1 MAKVEVLNIDT
12 SQATTSIKALRQQL
26 KELKDQMSG
35 LEEGSEDFLKVAA
48 SAGEVKHKIDEIQ
61 QSVNGASADFGDMLS
76 SATGA
81 LNGIIGGFTA
91 AQGVMNLFGIESEAA
106 VEAMKKLQALMAIG
120 QGIAQIDNGIKAFK
134 KFASAIKT
142 TETYQKLFNKTQL
155 QGVAITKQDTTA
167 TVAGTVAK
175 KASAVATKL
184 LTNATRAFSAVLKG
198 IGIGA
203 LIAAVSL
210 LIEGLKKLAS
220 WFRNNFDE
228 TTKFEKKIE
237 NAKIALDA
245 LETSLTRQQAY
256 NKFKNEITAAGF
268 AVDDL
273 AEKIRNFNG
282 TFQKMIENERMFAEE
297 ATLSSILQATDDF
310 KEYEKT
316 LKGISEVLNE
326 LGQTDKYKYIG
337 EDITYA
343 IAQFDSLRKI
353 KGVIDIG
360 PAIKYS
366 SMSENAVVE
375 INGEIQE
382 LEKIILKQEALLQK
396 DDLARGLR
404 KEVEKRLEKNKLILG
419 QLTNASEYYRELT
432 KDVYDYAQKHNEALL
447 KQLELERERKQ
458 NANEIYKIQI
468 DTVAQLNENYKN
480 SEKYLEDQIKYYDKA
495 LALTQKGSKE
505 WENINAQARILIN
518 NFYNRLLNGESLK
531 PIESLKKGVRD
542 IEEELEKIPEQFEKN
557 ISRLERWVPWSERTV
572 MELNRQLNIV
582 GETLG
587 RLTES
592 SLGFST
598 NWNIAFADTQK
609 AIMSFAENIAKNG
622 ETTAAKWAQSFALG
636 AQAVGTIL
644 NTLSEEQDSNSKE
657 GFEAQKKYQIGATV
671 LNTAAGIVNTWV
683 SAMSPNNAYLTLPGQ
698 IALAGTTTAALA
710 ALAGVQIAK
719 IVNTQFEGG
728 TADVSSG
735 SIASTLVAPTQY
747 TQAVQNA
754 NIESKLDDNR
764 IVVSVEEIN
773 RVQKNVGVQVLEN
786 IY

>member
-1 MAKVEVLNIDT
+1 MNT
-12 SQATTSIKALRQQL
+12 SKLT
-26 KELKDQMSG
+26 
-35 LEEGSEDFLKVAA
+35 
-48 SAGEVKHKIDEIQ
+48 KI
-61 QSVNGASADFGDMLS
+61 
-76 SATGA
+76 T
-81 LNGIIGGFTA
+81 
-91 AQGVMNLFGIESEAA
+91 
-106 VEAMKKLQALMAIG
+106 
-120 QGIAQIDNGIKAFK
+120 
-134 KFASAIKT
+134 
-142 TETYQKLFNKTQL
+142 
-155 QGVAITKQDTTA
+155 
-167 TVAGTVAK
+167 
-175 KASAVATKL
+175 
-184 LTNATRAFSAVLKG
+184 
-198 IGIGA
+198 
-203 LIAAVSL
+203 
-210 LIEGLKKLAS
+210 
-220 WFRNNFDE
+220 
-228 TTKFEKKIE
+228 
-237 NAKIALDA
+237 
-245 LETSLTRQQAY
+245 
-256 NKFKNEITAAGF
+256 NEIIAAGF
-268 AVDDL
+268 VVDDL
-273 AEKIRNFNG
+273 ANKINNFNG
-282 TFQKMIENERMFAEE
+282 TFQKMIENERLFAQE

-316 LKGISEVLNE
+316 LTGISDVLNE

-337 EDITYA
+337 ENIETSLK
-343 IAQFDSLRKI
+343 QFDILRKI
-353 KGVIDIG
+353 KGPIDQG
-360 PAIKYS
+360 TTIKLS
-366 SMSENAVVE
+366 SMSEVTSTQ
-375 INGEIQE
+375 INNEIQE

-432 KDVYDYAQKHNEALL
+432 RDVYDYAKKHNEELL

-505 WENINAQARILIN
+505 WENINSQVRILIN

-531 PIESLKKGVRD
+531 PIESLKKGVID
-542 IEEELEKIPEQFEKN
+542 IEKELEKIPEQFEKN

-598 NWNIAFADTQK
+598 NWNVAFADTQA

-644 NTLSEEQDSNSKE
+644 NTLSEEQDGNTKE

-754 NIESKLDDNR
+754 NIESKLDDQR
-764 IVVSVEEIN
+764 VYVVESDIN
-773 RVQKNVGVQVLEN
+773 KTGRRVNVQETEN
-786 IY
+786 TY